1 MNTNELQKLLEEK
14 GLTPE
19 QIIKIVERYERNKE
33 RVRKYQKEKYYK
45 VSVSIKRE
53 DVNRMKEL
61 TGLKEEVIKKYL
73 AGLKLIQSLKED
85 EREKIRETLRS
96 LK

>member
-1 MNTNELQKLLEEK
+1 MNTNELQELLEEK

-45 VSVSIKRE
+45 VSVSVKKE
-53 DVNRMKEL
+53 VVNKL
-61 TGLKEEVIKKYL
+61 QNITGLEREIVKKYL
-73 AGLKLIQSLKED
+73 AGMKLIHSVNQED
-85 EREKIRETLRS
+85 RKKIREAMNNS
-96 LK
+96 N